1 MILER
6 NIDTAPRMAM
16 KKSSSNTPVPRY
28 EVLGDI
34 RRIIQ
39 ASDVFSRKLHKASGL
54 TTTQALTLRA
64 IAELG
69 ETTSSSIAKAASIST
84 ATATA
89 VLDRLELNGLI
100 ARYRSKTDR
109 RIVHARLTSKGE
121 MIARTMPNLMDE
133 EFLSRFQRLPLS
145 RRGEIASAF
154 REVAQMLNADAT
166 DAAAAENGRKRKS
179 AKRQ

>member
-1 MILER
+1 M
-6 NIDTAPRMAM
+6 TAPRETTA
-16 KKSSSNTPVPRY
+16 PRF

-39 ASDVFSRKLHKASGL
+39 ASDVFSRKLHKTSGL
-54 TTTQALTLRA
+54 TTTQALVIRA

-69 ETTSSSIAKAASIST
+69 ETTSSAVAKSASIST

-100 ARYRSKTDR
+100 ERYRSEQDR
-109 RIVHARLTSKGE
+109 RIVHARLTSKGKT
-121 MIARTMPNLMDE
+121 ITRAMPNLMDE
-133 EFLSRFQRLPLS
+133 EFLSRFQQLPLK
-145 RRGEIASAF
+145 RREEIASAF
-154 REVAQMLNADAT
+154 REVAQMLNADAN
-166 DAAAAENGRKRKS
+166 DAAPAENGRTRKS